1 MASLCISACEPQV
14 SALRSCLDSL
24 RDATGPAASGGPAL
38 DAAGCMAPLVAWK
51 ECCEDA
57 KVRARES
64 APPPPRCRARGRRP
78 PALPNA
84 PKAGA
89 AGITGHRSPE
99 PPFVVPMKKHYECR
113 PSLTRAHQAVD

>member
-1 MASLCISACEPQV
+1 MASLCISLCEPQV

-38 DAAGCMAPLVAWK
+38 DAAGCMKPLVKWK

-64 APPPPRCRARGRRP
+64 APPPR
-78 PALPNA
+78 ALPGPRAA
-84 PKAGA
+84 PAGA
-89 AGITGHRSPE
+89 AQHAEGQRRWHHWPPIARATVCRSDE
-99 PPFVVPMKKHYECR
+99 ET
-113 PSLTRAHQAVD
+113 L